1 MPDGSA
7 YAIVGGVAAFT
18 TFATTPVVR
27 WAAVKLG
34 RVTPPDE
41 RRVHVKPTPSIGGV
55 AMYVGLVAAV
65 IVAWQMDRFSLLF
78 HDNYELLAV
87 IVAGGVLFGVGFVD
101 EWSKSRP
108 HRATASGQ
116 FEAARAE
123 GISAPAKVAGIVVA
137 GAALVLGGVT
147 MWHFRIPFGSVLVL
161 SADLRPLVTV
171 VWLAVMVNAVNLI
184 DGLDGLAAGIV
195 AIASGTFF
203 LYSWELEKGQFLFG
217 GTNIGP
223 FIAVVV
229 LGICVGFLP
238 WNVHPAR
245 IFMGDCGALLL
256 GGLMAVCTSVVGGRV
271 DQDAVTGTKGAS
283 GQTFFFF
290 APLVIPLL
298 VLGVPLL
305 DTAFAI
311 VRRASRRGDITTA
324 DKDHLHHRLLRLGH
338 GHRRSVMILWVWTAL
353 LSAAV
358 LYPTYTGRGN
368 SVVPLAVAAIA
379 LLLFTV
385 LHPQVRRGRGEPNE
399 QVASIVRAE
408 GATGSMSSESTATG
422 GADPDPDL
430 DEAISS

>member
-1 MPDGSA
+1 VPDGSA
-7 YAIVGGVAAFT
+7 YAIVGGVAAVT

-27 WAAVKLG
+27 LVAVKLG

-41 RRVHVKPTPSIGGV
+41 RRVHVRPTPSIGGV
-55 AMYVGLVAAV
+55 AMYLGLAAAV
-65 IVAWQMDRFSLLF
+65 FVAWRMDRFSLLF
-78 HDNYELLAV
+78 HGNYELLGV

-101 EWSKSRP
+101 EWVKSRP
-108 HRATASGQ
+108 RDPVATESV
-116 FEAARAE
+116 RVE

-137 GAALVLGGVT
+137 GVALVLGGVT
-147 MWHFRIPFGSVLVL
+147 MWHFRIPFGSVLIL
-161 SADLRPLVTV
+161 SSDLRPLVTV
-171 VWLAVMVNAVNLI
+171 IWLAVMVNAVNLI

-203 LYSWELEKGQFLFG
+203 IYSRGLETGGFLFG
-217 GTNIGP
+217 ASIGP

-229 LGICVGFLP
+229 LGMCVGFLP

-305 DTAFAI
+305 DTMFAV

-338 GHRRSVMILWVWTAL
+338 GHRRSVAILWVWSAL
-353 LSAAV
+353 LSGVV
-358 LYPTYTGRGN
+358 LYPTHTGRGN
-368 SVVPLAVAAIA
+368 SIVPLAVAGIA
-379 LLLFTV
+379 LLLYTV
-385 LHPQVRRGRGEPNE
+385 LHPQVRRGREETNDRL
-399 QVASIVRAE
+399 ASIVRVDRAN
-408 GATGSMSSESTATG
+408 GLPQTDDGNPG
-422 GADPDPDL
+422 PDL
-430 DEAISS
+430 DEVISS

>member
-1 MPDGSA
+1 VPDGSA
-7 YAIVGGVAAFT
+7 YAIVGGVAALT

-27 WAAVKLG
+27 WGAVKLG

-41 RRVHVKPTPSIGGV
+41 RRVHVRPTPSIGGV
-55 AMYVGLVAAV
+55 AMYFGLIAAV
-65 IVAWQMDRFSLLF
+65 LVAWQMDRFNALF
-78 HDNYELLAV
+78 HANFELLAV
-87 IVAGGVLFGVGFVD
+87 VVAGGVLFSVGFVD
-101 EWSKSRP
+101 EWVKSRP
-108 HRATASGQ
+108 RNEDEPDVGRS
-116 FEAARAE
+116 E
-123 GISAPAKVAGIVVA
+123 GISAPAKVAGIVLA
-137 GAALVLGGVT
+137 GVALVLGGVT

-161 SADLRPLVTV
+161 SSDLTPLVTV
-171 VWLAVMVNAVNLI
+171 IWLAMMVNAVNLI

-203 LYSWELEKGQFLFG
+203 LYSRGLETGNFLFDRAS
-217 GTNIGP
+217 IGP
-223 FIAVVV
+223 FVAVVV
-229 LGICVGFLP
+229 FGICIGFLP
-238 WNVHPAR
+238 WNIHPAR

-271 DQDAVTGTKGAS
+271 DQDAVSGTKGAS

-290 APLVIPLL
+290 APLLIPLL

-338 GHRRSVMILWVWTAL
+338 GHRRSVAILWVWSAL
-353 LSAAV
+353 LSGAV

-368 SVVPLAVAAIA
+368 SIVPLAVAGLA
-379 LLLFTV
+379 LALYTV
-385 LHPQVRRGRGEPNE
+385 LHPQVRRGRAELSSVGG
-399 QVASIVRAE
+399 SIVSDAA
-408 GATGSMSSESTATG
+408 GVDASVTDD
-422 GADPDPDL
+422 ADPDRDR

>member
-1 MPDGSA
+1 VPDGSA
-7 YAIVGGVAAFT
+7 YAIVGGVAAVT

-27 WAAVKLG
+27 LVAVKLG
-34 RVTPPDE
+34 RVTQPDE
-41 RRVHVKPTPSIGGV
+41 RRVHVRATPSIGGV
-55 AMYVGLVAAV
+55 AMYLGLAAAV
-65 IVAWQMDRFSLLF
+65 FVAWRMDRFSLLF
-78 HDNYELLAV
+78 HGNYELLGV

-101 EWSKSRP
+101 EWVKSRP
-108 HRATASGQ
+108 RDPAAS
-116 FEAARAE
+116 ESMRVE

-137 GAALVLGGVT
+137 GVALVLGGVT
-147 MWHFRIPFGSVLVL
+147 MWHFRIPFGSVLIL
-161 SADLRPLVTV
+161 SSDLRPLVTV
-171 VWLAVMVNAVNLI
+171 IWLAVMVNAVNLI

-203 LYSWELEKGQFLFG
+203 IYSRGLETGGFLFG
-217 GTNIGP
+217 ASIGP

-229 LGICVGFLP
+229 LGMCVGFLP

-305 DTAFAI
+305 DTMFAV

-338 GHRRSVMILWVWTAL
+338 GHRRSVAILWVWSGL
-353 LSAAV
+353 LSGVV
-358 LYPTYTGRGN
+358 LYPTHTGRGN
-368 SVVPLAVAAIA
+368 SIVPLAVAGIA
-379 LLLFTV
+379 LLLYTV
-385 LHPQVRRGRGEPNE
+385 LHPQVRRGREETNDRL
-399 QVASIVRAE
+399 ASIVRGD
-408 GATGSMSSESTATG
+408 GANDLPKTDDGNPG
-422 GADPDPDL
+422 PDL
-430 DEAISS
+430 DEVISS